1 MPLPVQ
7 RFLQDEH
14 IILFSRMSF
23 IKKMFFGTLRDFSI
37 CNNLNFLLKK
47 NRGTLCGPAEAG
59 SKKHGSRAGSAFYK
73 VVRKGQTLLYR
84 VKELRELAE
93 KGCIGDS
100 TGP

>member
-47 NRGTLCGPAEAG
+47 TAE
-59 SKKHGSRAGSAFYK
+59 RSADRLKQDQKNTDPGRDPRFIRWYE
-73 VVRKGQTLLYR
+73 RDR
-84 VKELRELAE
+84 PF
-93 KGCIGDS
+93 C
-100 TGP
+100 TG